1 MVEPVSLQDTNRK
14 SLQLWA
20 AYASRSRAELESA
33 PERVTLESG
42 PERAT
47 LEAVPE
53 KATLEAG
60 GSHGAGCRCALCCA
74 RFGTTPA
81 PLGGKIVKVNLSGE
95 LTEEEKRMVKELA
108 ERDAEVRRHE
118 QAHLRTAGPYA
129 LGGPH
134 YTYQVGPDGKR
145 YAVGGEVQVDMSE
158 VEGDPEATLR
168 KAIRIQQAAMAPAD
182 PSAADRQVAM
192 QAAMMAQEARQEMAR
207 ERQEEIREQ
216 AEKQNEGD
224 KKGDPKKIGSQ
235 PRASDAKTAGTDG
248 QMDMAVEDAA
258 DVPSS
263 EIPTPVSPSEVTAGD
278 NTAALRQAS
287 GSGEATA
294 QLNAS
299 QDASLDLYA

>member
-1 MVEPVSLQDTNRK
+1 M
-14 SLQLWA
+14 
-20 AYASRSRAELESA
+20 
-33 PERVTLESG
+33 
-42 PERAT
+42 
-47 LEAVPE
+47 
-53 KATLEAG
+53 
-60 GSHGAGCRCALCCA
+60 
-74 RFGTTPA
+74 
-81 PLGGKIVKVNLSGE
+81 GGKIVKVNLSGD

-108 ERDAEVRRHE
+108 DRDAEVRRHE

-192 QAAMMAQEARQEMAR
+192 QAAMMAQEARQEMAQ
-207 ERQEEIREQ
+207 ERQEEIHKQ
-216 AEKQNEGD
+216 AEKQKESGA
-224 KKGDPKKIGSQ
+224 KKDDPKKIGAQ
-235 PRASDAKTAGTDG
+235 PQAGGTEKTGADEQIG
-248 QMDMAVEDAA
+248 MAVEDAA

-263 EIPTPVSPSEVTAGD
+263 EISTPVSPSEVTAGD

-287 GSGEATA
+287 GSGETTA